1 VVRLST
7 LPGGPGFLANPID
20 VAGSGSL
27 NTVTEDEHL
36 RQLIMQVLFTEPG
49 ERLNLPEFGCG
60 VKRLLFAPNNDVLA
74 ATVQFLITQNL
85 RRWLGNQLDVERVQ
99 VSSPPDE
106 EFTLLVDVVYTVK
119 ASDQRQ
125 QLSIQI

>member
-1 VVRLST
+1 VIRSPLDAE
-7 LPGGPGFLANPID
+7 PAFLADPID
-20 VAGSGSL
+20 VGGSGSL
-27 NTVTEDEHL
+27 STVGADEHL
-36 RQLIMQVLFTEPG
+36 RQLIMQVLLTEPG

-60 VKRLLFAPNNDVLA
+60 VKRLLFSPNNDVLA

-85 RRWLGNQLDVERVQ
+85 RRWLGDRLDVERVL
-99 VSSPPDE
+99 VSSPTDE
-106 EFTLLVDVVYTVK
+106 EFTLLVDIVYTVK

>member
-1 VVRLST
+1 MQ
-7 LPGGPGFLANPID
+7 GGPGFLANPID